1 MIKSHIFEDCG
12 IPKFQALSCRG
23 GINLIKARKFFK
35 SIKIRTK
42 VILLYI
48 SVLILS
54 LLLTYGIFTIMSER
68 QIEQEVGEAAMQTV
82 SALKGNL
89 DFIFENANQFSDL
102 IYFDKDV
109 QSVLSKINS
118 SNINA
123 HVQQTMQKSMVNM
136 LLSGDYISGVFIF
149 DTYNNYYNSY
159 KSGPILVNK
168 DIVKETDWYR
178 KTKEAEGDVVFI
190 HKSEG
195 VLTFPTKKDKNY
207 ISLVREIYDVDT
219 YDELAT
225 LLIIVD
231 EETIQDY
238 FEEVGMEYNSQFCIV
253 DSNNNYIVRPNGY
266 NKSMDEYIFKYSKDK
281 NSYRSLEN
289 DNNKMIVA
297 TQELGI
303 EDWRLI
309 GTIPLNLNNISLSK
323 AYRTWIVLIISL
335 NLFFIFACSV
345 ALSNLIFKPL
355 NRVQKHM
362 KMVQGGKLIQME
374 VNEKHSDEI
383 NDLKKVFNQMVS
395 AIDNLISEVKKEE
408 QIIAKNEL
416 DIIQAQINPH
426 FLYNTLDAV
435 SALALIEDNE
445 NCLKM
450 TQALG
455 NFYRNS
461 LNSGL
466 DLVSIQDEM
475 ECIESYITILNMR
488 YDDKINMTYDVEEDI
503 KERKI
508 LKLILQPIVENAAH
522 HGIRNKKGEG
532 TISIK
537 GYRDENEIIFIVTD
551 DGLGMSE
558 DRIHEIVEGK
568 IQKEKSGFGLYS
580 SAQRISLYYGIEKPI
595 TITSEL
601 GNGTE
606 IIIRVKVI
614 NDSKA

>member
-1 MIKSHIFEDCG
+1 MIKV
-12 IPKFQALSCRG
+12 Q
-23 GINLIKARKFFK
+23 KFFK

-42 VILLYI
+42 IILLYI

-54 LLLTYGIFTIMSER
+54 LVLTYGIFTIMSER

-89 DFIFENANQFSDL
+89 DFIFENVNQFSDL

-109 QSVLSKINS
+109 QSALSKINS
-118 SNINA
+118 SNINP

-159 KSGPILVNK
+159 KSGPIFVNK
-168 DIVKETDWYR
+168 DIIKETDWYQ
-178 KTKEAEGDVVFI
+178 KTKDAEGDVVFI
-190 HKSEG
+190 HKSED

-238 FEEVGMEYNSQFCIV
+238 FEEVGKKYNSQFCIV
-253 DSNNNYIVRPNGY
+253 DSNHNYIIKPNGY
-266 NKSMDEYIFKYSKDK
+266 DKSMDEYIFDYSKDK
-281 NSYRSLEN
+281 NGYRALET
-289 DNNKMIVA
+289 DRNKMIVA
-297 TQELGI
+297 MQELGI
-303 EDWRLI
+303 GDWKLV
-309 GTIPLNLNNISLSK
+309 GTIPLNLDNISLSK
-323 AYRTWIVLIISL
+323 AYRTWIILIISL

-345 ALSNLIFKPL
+345 ALTNLIFKPL

-362 KMVQGGKLIQME
+362 KMVQGGKLIQMQ

-383 NDLKKVFNQMVS
+383 NDLKKVFNQMVT

-416 DIIQAQINPH
+416 EIIQAQINPH

-466 DLVSIQDEM
+466 DLISVQDEM

-488 YDDKINMTYDVEEDI
+488 YDNKIHMTYDVEENI
-503 KERKI
+503 KELEI

-522 HGIRNKKGEG
+522 HGIRNKKGIG

-537 GYRDENEIIFIVTD
+537 AYRDEDEIIFIVTD
-551 DGLGMSE
+551 NGLGMSE
-558 DRIHEIVEGK
+558 DRIQEIVEGK

-580 SAQRISLYYGIEKPI
+580 SAQRISLYYGIKKPI
-595 TITSEL
+595 TITSEI

-606 IIIRVKVI
+606 ITIRVKVI
-614 NDSKA
+614 NESKA

>member
-1 MIKSHIFEDCG
+1 MESIRTKMQGEIT
-12 IPKFQALSCRG
+12 
-23 GINLIKARKFFK
+23 LIKASKFLK

-89 DFIFENANQFSDL
+89 DFIFENVNQFSDL

-109 QSVLSKINS
+109 QSALSKINS
-118 SNINA
+118 SNINP

-159 KSGPILVNK
+159 KSGPISVNK
-168 DIVKETDWYR
+168 DIIKETYWYQ

-190 HKSEG
+190 HKSED

-238 FEEVGMEYNSQFCIV
+238 FEEVGKKYNSQFCIV
-253 DSNNNYIVRPNGY
+253 DSNNNYIIRPNGY
-266 NKSMDEYIFKYSKDK
+266 DKSMDEYIFQYSKDE
-281 NSYRSLEN
+281 NGYRTLEA
-289 DNNKMIVA
+289 DRNKMIVA
-297 TQELGI
+297 MQELGI
-303 EDWRLI
+303 GDWKLI
-309 GTIPLNLNNISLSK
+309 GTIPLNLNNISVSK

-345 ALSNLIFKPL
+345 ALTNLIFKPL

-383 NDLKKVFNQMVS
+383 NDLKKVFNQMVD

-488 YDDKINMTYDVEEDI
+488 YDNKINMTYDVEEDI
-503 KERKI
+503 KELKI

-522 HGIRNKKGEG
+522 HGIRNKKGKG

-537 GYRDENEIIFIVTD
+537 GYRDEDEVIFIVTD

-606 IIIRVKVI
+606 ITIRVKVI
-614 NDSKA
+614 

>member
-253 DSNNNYIVRPNGY
+253 DSNNNYIVKPNGY

>member
-1 MIKSHIFEDCG
+1 MQGEIT
-12 IPKFQALSCRG
+12 
-23 GINLIKARKFFK
+23 LIKASKFLK

-89 DFIFENANQFSDL
+89 DFIFENVNQFSDL

-109 QSVLSKINS
+109 QSALSKINS
-118 SNINA
+118 SNINP

-159 KSGPILVNK
+159 KSGPISVNK
-168 DIVKETDWYR
+168 DIIKETYWYQ

-190 HKSEG
+190 HKSED

-238 FEEVGMEYNSQFCIV
+238 FEEVGKKYNSQFCIV
-253 DSNNNYIVRPNGY
+253 DSNNNYIIRPNGY
-266 NKSMDEYIFKYSKDK
+266 DKSMDEYIFQYSKDE
-281 NSYRSLEN
+281 NGYRTLEA
-289 DNNKMIVA
+289 DRNKMIVA
-297 TQELGI
+297 MQELGI
-303 EDWRLI
+303 GDWKLI
-309 GTIPLNLNNISLSK
+309 GTIPLNLNNISVSK

-345 ALSNLIFKPL
+345 ALTNLIFKPL

-383 NDLKKVFNQMVS
+383 NDLKKVFNQMVD

-488 YDDKINMTYDVEEDI
+488 YDNKINMTYDVEEDI
-503 KERKI
+503 KELKI

-522 HGIRNKKGEG
+522 HGIRNKKGKG

-537 GYRDENEIIFIVTD
+537 GYRDEDEVIFIVTD

-606 IIIRVKVI
+606 ITIRVKVI
-614 NDSKA
+614 

>member
-1 MIKSHIFEDCG
+1 M
-12 IPKFQALSCRG
+12 
-23 GINLIKARKFFK
+23 IKARKFFK

-168 DIVKETDWYR
+168 DIIKETDWYR

-238 FEEVGMEYNSQFCIV
+238 FEEVGMKYNSQFCIV

-281 NSYRSLEN
+281 NGYRSLEA

-303 EDWRLI
+303 EDWKLI
-309 GTIPLNLNNISLSK
+309 GTIPLNLNISLSK

-345 ALSNLIFKPL
+345 ALTNLIFKPL

-383 NDLKKVFNQMVS
+383 NDLKKVFNQMVA

-537 GYRDENEIIFIVTD
+537 GYRDEDEIIFIVTD

-580 SAQRISLYYGIEKPI
+580 SAQRISLYYGIAKPI

-606 IIIRVKVI
+606 ITIRVKVI
-614 NDSKA
+614 SEN

>member
-1 MIKSHIFEDCG
+1 
-12 IPKFQALSCRG
+12 
-23 GINLIKARKFFK
+23 
-35 SIKIRTK
+35 
-42 VILLYI
+42 
-48 SVLILS
+48 
-54 LLLTYGIFTIMSER
+54 MSER

-168 DIVKETDWYR
+168 DIIKETDWYR

-238 FEEVGMEYNSQFCIV
+238 FEEVGMKYNSQFCIV

-281 NSYRSLEN
+281 NGYRSLEA

-303 EDWRLI
+303 EDWKLI
-309 GTIPLNLNNISLSK
+309 GTIPLNLNISLSK

-345 ALSNLIFKPL
+345 ALTNLIFKPL

-383 NDLKKVFNQMVS
+383 NDLKKVFNQMVA

-450 TQALG
+450 TQA
-455 NFYRNS
+455 
-461 LNSGL
+461 
-466 DLVSIQDEM
+466 IQDEM

-537 GYRDENEIIFIVTD
+537 GYRDEDEIIFIVTD

-580 SAQRISLYYGIEKPI
+580 SAQRISLYYGIAKPI

-606 IIIRVKVI
+606 ITIRVKVI
-614 NDSKA
+614 SEN

>member
-1 MIKSHIFEDCG
+1 MEG
-12 IPKFQALSCRG
+12 IRTKMQG
-23 GINLIKARKFFK
+23 GITLIKASKFLK

-89 DFIFENANQFSDL
+89 DFIFENVNQFSDL

-109 QSVLSKINS
+109 QSALSKINS
-118 SNINA
+118 SNINP

-159 KSGPILVNK
+159 KSGPISVNK
-168 DIVKETDWYR
+168 DIIKETYWYQ

-190 HKSEG
+190 HKSED

-238 FEEVGMEYNSQFCIV
+238 FEEVGKKYNSQFCIV
-253 DSNNNYIVRPNGY
+253 DSNNNYIIRPNGY
-266 NKSMDEYIFKYSKDK
+266 DKSMDEYIFQYSKDE
-281 NSYRSLEN
+281 NGYRTLEA
-289 DNNKMIVA
+289 DRNKMIVA
-297 TQELGI
+297 MQELGI
-303 EDWRLI
+303 GDWKLI
-309 GTIPLNLNNISLSK
+309 GTIPLNLNNISVSK

-345 ALSNLIFKPL
+345 ALTNLIFKPL

-383 NDLKKVFNQMVS
+383 NDLKKVFNQMVD

-488 YDDKINMTYDVEEDI
+488 YDNKINMTYDVEEDI
-503 KERKI
+503 KELKI

-522 HGIRNKKGEG
+522 HGIRNKKGKG

-537 GYRDENEIIFIVTD
+537 GYRDEDEVIFIVTD

-606 IIIRVKVI
+606 ITIRVKVI
-614 NDSKA
+614 

>member
-1 MIKSHIFEDCG
+1 M
-12 IPKFQALSCRG
+12 
-23 GINLIKARKFFK
+23 IKARKFFK

>member
-1 MIKSHIFEDCG
+1 
-12 IPKFQALSCRG
+12 
-23 GINLIKARKFFK
+23 
-35 SIKIRTK
+35 
-42 VILLYI
+42 
-48 SVLILS
+48 
-54 LLLTYGIFTIMSER
+54 MSER

-89 DFIFENANQFSDL
+89 DFIFENVNQFSDL

-109 QSVLSKINS
+109 QSALSKINS
-118 SNINA
+118 SNINP

-159 KSGPILVNK
+159 KSGPISVNK
-168 DIVKETDWYR
+168 DIIKETYWYQ

-190 HKSEG
+190 HKSED

-238 FEEVGMEYNSQFCIV
+238 FEEVGKKYNSQFCIV
-253 DSNNNYIVRPNGY
+253 DSNNNYIIRPNGY
-266 NKSMDEYIFKYSKDK
+266 DKSMDEYIFQYSKDE
-281 NSYRSLEN
+281 NGYRTLEA
-289 DNNKMIVA
+289 DRNKMIVA
-297 TQELGI
+297 MQELGI
-303 EDWRLI
+303 GDWKLI
-309 GTIPLNLNNISLSK
+309 GTIPLNLNNISVSK

-335 NLFFIFACSV
+335 NLFFIFTCSV
-345 ALSNLIFKPL
+345 ALTNLIFKPL

-383 NDLKKVFNQMVS
+383 NDLKKVFNQMVD

-488 YDDKINMTYDVEEDI
+488 YDNKINMTYDVEEDI
-503 KERKI
+503 KELKI

-522 HGIRNKKGEG
+522 HGIRNKKGKG

-537 GYRDENEIIFIVTD
+537 GYRDEDEVIFIVTD

-606 IIIRVKVI
+606 ITIRVKVI
-614 NDSKA
+614 

>member
-1 MIKSHIFEDCG
+1 MIKV
-12 IPKFQALSCRG
+12 Q
-23 GINLIKARKFFK
+23 KFFK

-42 VILLYI
+42 IILLYI

-89 DFIFENANQFSDL
+89 DFIFENVNQFSDL

-109 QSVLSKINS
+109 QSALSKINS
-118 SNINA
+118 SNINP

-159 KSGPILVNK
+159 KSGPIFVNK
-168 DIVKETDWYR
+168 DIIKETDWYQ
-178 KTKEAEGDVVFI
+178 KTKDAEGDVVFI
-190 HKSEG
+190 HKSED

-238 FEEVGMEYNSQFCIV
+238 FEEVGKKYNSQFCIV
-253 DSNNNYIVRPNGY
+253 DSNHNYIIKPNSY
-266 NKSMDEYIFKYSKDK
+266 DKSMDEYIFEYSKDK
-281 NSYRSLEN
+281 NGYRTLETGR
-289 DNNKMIVA
+289 NKMIVA
-297 TQELGI
+297 MQELGI
-303 EDWRLI
+303 GDWKLV
-309 GTIPLNLNNISLSK
+309 GTIPLNLDNISLSK

-345 ALSNLIFKPL
+345 ALTNLIFKPL

-362 KMVQGGKLIQME
+362 KMVQGGKLIQMQ

-383 NDLKKVFNQMVS
+383 NDLKKVFNQMVT

-416 DIIQAQINPH
+416 EIIQAQINPH

-466 DLVSIQDEM
+466 DLISVQDEM

-488 YDDKINMTYDVEEDI
+488 YDNKIHMTYDVEENI
-503 KERKI
+503 KELEI

-522 HGIRNKKGEG
+522 HGIRNKKGIG

-537 GYRDENEIIFIVTD
+537 AYRDEDEIIFIVTD
-551 DGLGMSE
+551 NGLGMSE
-558 DRIHEIVEGK
+558 DRIQEIVEGK

-595 TITSEL
+595 TITSEI

-606 IIIRVKVI
+606 ITIRVKVI
-614 NDSKA
+614 NESKA

>member
-1 MIKSHIFEDCG
+1 MGG
-12 IPKFQALSCRG
+12 IP
-23 GINLIKARKFFK
+23 LIRVREFFK

-42 VILLYI
+42 IILLYI

-54 LLLTYGIFTIMSER
+54 LFLTYGIFTIMSER

-82 SALKGNL
+82 NALKGNL
-89 DFIFENANQFSDL
+89 DLIFENVNQFSDL

-109 QSVLSKINS
+109 QSALSKINS
-118 SNINA
+118 SNINP

-149 DTYNNYYNSY
+149 DIYNNYYNSY
-159 KSGPILVNK
+159 KSGPIFVNK
-168 DIVKETDWYR
+168 DIIKKSEWYH
-178 KTKEAEGDVVFI
+178 KTKDAEGDVVFI
-190 HKSEG
+190 HKSED

-231 EETIQDY
+231 EETIQNY
-238 FEEVGMEYNSQFCIV
+238 FEEVGKKYNSQFCIV
-253 DSNNNYIVRPNGY
+253 DSNNNYVIRPNGY
-266 NKSMDEYIFKYSKDK
+266 DKNMDEYILEYSKEK
-281 NSYRSLEN
+281 NGYQTLEVN
-289 DNNKMIVA
+289 GNKKIFAM
-297 TQELGI
+297 QNLGI
-303 EDWRLI
+303 EDWKLI
-309 GTIPLNLNNISLSK
+309 GSIPLNINNLPLSK

-335 NLFFIFACSV
+335 NLLFVFACSI
-345 ALSNLIFKPL
+345 ALTNLIFRPL
-355 NRVQKHM
+355 NKVQKHM
-362 KMVQGGKLIQME
+362 KMVEGGKLIPMQ

-383 NDLKKVFNQMVS
+383 NDLKRVFNQMVTS
-395 AIDNLISEVKKEE
+395 IDNLISKVKKEE

-416 DIIQAQINPH
+416 EIIQAQINPH

-466 DLVSIQDEM
+466 DLITIQDEM
-475 ECIESYITILNMR
+475 DCIESYITILNMR
-488 YDDKINMTYDVEEDI
+488 YDDKINITFDVEEDV
-503 KERKI
+503 KELKI

-522 HGIRNKKGEG
+522 HGIRNKNGQG

-537 GYRDENEIIFIVTD
+537 GYRDDDEIIFLVTD

-558 DRIHEIVEGK
+558 DRIHEIIEGK

-606 IIIRVKVI
+606 ITIRVKVI
-614 NDSKA
+614 KEDNS

>member
-1 MIKSHIFEDCG
+1 M
-12 IPKFQALSCRG
+12 
-23 GINLIKARKFFK
+23 KAHELFK

-54 LLLTYGIFTIMSER
+54 LFLTFCIFTIMSEK

-89 DFIFENANQFSDL
+89 DLIFENVNQFSDL

-109 QSVLSKINS
+109 QNSLSKINS
-118 SNINA
+118 SNINP

-149 DTYNNYYNSY
+149 DIFNNYYNSY
-159 KSGPILVNK
+159 KSGPIFVNK
-168 DIVKETDWYR
+168 EIVKKTDWYK

-190 HKSEG
+190 HKSED

-231 EETIQDY
+231 EETIQNY
-238 FEEVGMEYNSQFCIV
+238 FEEVGKKYNSQFCIV
-253 DSNNNYIVRPNGY
+253 DSNNNYIIRPNGY
-266 NKSMDEYIFKYSKDK
+266 DKSMDEYIFKYSKDK
-281 NSYRSLEN
+281 NGYQTL
-289 DNNKMIVA
+289 DVDGNKMILA
-297 TQELGI
+297 MQDLGI
-303 EDWRLI
+303 ADWKLV
-309 GTIPLNLNNISLSK
+309 GNIPLNLNNASLGK
-323 AYRTWIVLIISL
+323 VYRTWIVLIISL
-335 NLFFIFACSV
+335 NLLFIFACSV
-345 ALSNLIFKPL
+345 VLTNLIFRPL
-355 NRVQKHM
+355 NKIQKHM
-362 KMVQGGKLIQME
+362 KIVQGGKLIQMQ
-374 VNEKHSDEI
+374 VNEKQSDEI
-383 NDLKKVFNQMVS
+383 NDLKIVFNQMVT
-395 AIDNLISEVKKEE
+395 AIDNLISEVIKEE

-416 DIIQAQINPH
+416 EIIQAQINPH

-435 SALALIEDNE
+435 SALALIEDNV

-466 DLVSIQDEM
+466 DLITIQDEM

-488 YDDKINMTYDVEEDI
+488 YDNKINMNYDVEEGI
-503 KERKI
+503 KELKI

-522 HGIRNKKGEG
+522 HGIRNKIGSG

-537 GYRDENEIIFIVTD
+537 GYRDEDEIIFIVTD

-558 DRIHEIVEGK
+558 DRIHEIIEGK

-580 SAQRISLYYGIEKPI
+580 STQRISLYYGIEKPI
-595 TITSEL
+595 TITSEI

-606 IIIRVKVI
+606 ITIRVKVI
-614 NDSKA
+614 SEDNG

>member
-1 MIKSHIFEDCG
+1 MIKAS
-12 IPKFQALSCRG
+12 KFL
-23 GINLIKARKFFK
+23 K

-89 DFIFENANQFSDL
+89 DFIFENVNQFSDL

-109 QSVLSKINS
+109 QSALSKINS
-118 SNINA
+118 SNINP

-159 KSGPILVNK
+159 KSGPISVNK
-168 DIVKETDWYR
+168 DIIKETYWYQ

-190 HKSEG
+190 HKSED

-238 FEEVGMEYNSQFCIV
+238 FEEVGKKYNSQFCIV
-253 DSNNNYIVRPNGY
+253 DSNNNYIIRPNGY
-266 NKSMDEYIFKYSKDK
+266 DKSMDEYIFQYSKDE
-281 NSYRSLEN
+281 NGYRTLEA
-289 DNNKMIVA
+289 DRNKMIVA
-297 TQELGI
+297 MQELGI
-303 EDWRLI
+303 GDWKLI
-309 GTIPLNLNNISLSK
+309 GTIPLNLNNISVSK

-345 ALSNLIFKPL
+345 ALTNLIFKPL

-383 NDLKKVFNQMVS
+383 NDLKKVFNQMVD

-488 YDDKINMTYDVEEDI
+488 YDNKINMTYDVEEDI
-503 KERKI
+503 KELKI

-522 HGIRNKKGEG
+522 HGIRNKKGKG

-537 GYRDENEIIFIVTD
+537 GYRDEDEVIFIVTD

-606 IIIRVKVI
+606 ITIRVKVI
-614 NDSKA
+614 

>member
-1 MIKSHIFEDCG
+1 MIKV
-12 IPKFQALSCRG
+12 Q
-23 GINLIKARKFFK
+23 KFFK

-42 VILLYI
+42 IILLYI

-54 LLLTYGIFTIMSER
+54 LVLTYGIFTIMSER

-89 DFIFENANQFSDL
+89 DFIFENVNQFSDL

-109 QSVLSKINS
+109 QSALSKINS
-118 SNINA
+118 SNINP

-159 KSGPILVNK
+159 KSGPIFVNK
-168 DIVKETDWYR
+168 DIIKETDWYQ
-178 KTKEAEGDVVFI
+178 KTKDAEGDVVFI
-190 HKSEG
+190 HKSED

-238 FEEVGMEYNSQFCIV
+238 FEEVGKKYNSQFCIV
-253 DSNNNYIVRPNGY
+253 DSNHNYIIKPNGY
-266 NKSMDEYIFKYSKDK
+266 DKSMDEYIFDYSKDK
-281 NSYRSLEN
+281 NGYRALET
-289 DNNKMIVA
+289 DRNKMIVA
-297 TQELGI
+297 MQELGI
-303 EDWRLI
+303 GDWKLV
-309 GTIPLNLNNISLSK
+309 GTIPLNLDNISLSK

-345 ALSNLIFKPL
+345 ALTNLIFKPL

-362 KMVQGGKLIQME
+362 KMVQGGKLIQMQ

-383 NDLKKVFNQMVS
+383 NDLKKVFNQMVT

-416 DIIQAQINPH
+416 EIIQAQINPH

-466 DLVSIQDEM
+466 DLISVQDEM

-488 YDDKINMTYDVEEDI
+488 YDNKIHMTYDVEENI
-503 KERKI
+503 KELEI

-522 HGIRNKKGEG
+522 HGIRNKKGIG

-537 GYRDENEIIFIVTD
+537 GYRDEDEIIFIVTD
-551 DGLGMSE
+551 NGLGMSE
-558 DRIHEIVEGK
+558 DRIQEIVEGK

-595 TITSEL
+595 TITSEI

-606 IIIRVKVI
+606 ITIRVKVI
-614 NDSKA
+614 NESKA

>member
-1 MIKSHIFEDCG
+1 MIKAS
-12 IPKFQALSCRG
+12 KFL
-23 GINLIKARKFFK
+23 K

-89 DFIFENANQFSDL
+89 DFIFENVNQFSDL

-109 QSVLSKINS
+109 QSALSKINS
-118 SNINA
+118 SNINP

-159 KSGPILVNK
+159 KSGPISVNK
-168 DIVKETDWYR
+168 DIIKETYWYQ

-190 HKSEG
+190 HKSED

-238 FEEVGMEYNSQFCIV
+238 FEEVGKKYNSQFCIV
-253 DSNNNYIVRPNGY
+253 DSNNNYIIRPNGY
-266 NKSMDEYIFKYSKDK
+266 DKSMDEYIFQYSKDE
-281 NSYRSLEN
+281 NGYRTLEA
-289 DNNKMIVA
+289 DRNKMIVA
-297 TQELGI
+297 MQELGI
-303 EDWRLI
+303 GDWKLI
-309 GTIPLNLNNISLSK
+309 GTIPLNLNNISVSK

-345 ALSNLIFKPL
+345 ALTNLIFKPL

-383 NDLKKVFNQMVS
+383 NDLKKVFNQMVD

-488 YDDKINMTYDVEEDI
+488 YDNKINMTYDVEEDI
-503 KERKI
+503 KELKI

-522 HGIRNKKGEG
+522 HGIRNKKGKG

-537 GYRDENEIIFIVTD
+537 GYQDEDEVIFIVTD

-606 IIIRVKVI
+606 ITIRVKVI
-614 NDSKA
+614 

>member
-1 MIKSHIFEDCG
+1 
-12 IPKFQALSCRG
+12 
-23 GINLIKARKFFK
+23 
-35 SIKIRTK
+35 
-42 VILLYI
+42 
-48 SVLILS
+48 
-54 LLLTYGIFTIMSER
+54 MSER

-89 DFIFENANQFSDL
+89 DFIFENVNQFSDL

-109 QSVLSKINS
+109 QSALSKINS
-118 SNINA
+118 SNINP

-159 KSGPILVNK
+159 KSGPIFVNK
-168 DIVKETDWYR
+168 DIIKETDWYQ
-178 KTKEAEGDVVFI
+178 KTKDAEGDVVFI
-190 HKSEG
+190 HKSED

-238 FEEVGMEYNSQFCIV
+238 FEEVGKKYNSQFCIV
-253 DSNNNYIVRPNGY
+253 DSNHNYIIKPNGY
-266 NKSMDEYIFKYSKDK
+266 DKSMDEYIFEYSKDK
-281 NSYRSLEN
+281 NGYRTLETGR
-289 DNNKMIVA
+289 NKMIVA
-297 TQELGI
+297 MQELGI
-303 EDWRLI
+303 GDWKLV
-309 GTIPLNLNNISLSK
+309 GTIPLNLDNISLSK

-345 ALSNLIFKPL
+345 ALTNLIFKPL

-362 KMVQGGKLIQME
+362 KMVQGGKLIQMQ

-383 NDLKKVFNQMVS
+383 NDLKKVFNQMVT

-416 DIIQAQINPH
+416 EIIQAQINPH

-466 DLVSIQDEM
+466 DLISVQDEM

-488 YDDKINMTYDVEEDI
+488 YDNKIHMTYDVEENI
-503 KERKI
+503 KELEI

-522 HGIRNKKGEG
+522 HGIRNKKGIG

-537 GYRDENEIIFIVTD
+537 AYRDEDEIIFIVTD
-551 DGLGMSE
+551 NGLGMSE
-558 DRIHEIVEGK
+558 DRIQEIVEGK

-595 TITSEL
+595 TITSEI

-606 IIIRVKVI
+606 ITIRVKVI
-614 NDSKA
+614 NESKA

>member
-1 MIKSHIFEDCG
+1 M
-12 IPKFQALSCRG
+12 QG
-23 GINLIKARKFFK
+23 GITLIKASKFLK

-89 DFIFENANQFSDL
+89 DFIFENVNQFSDL

-109 QSVLSKINS
+109 QSALSKINS
-118 SNINA
+118 SNINP

-159 KSGPILVNK
+159 KSGPISVNK
-168 DIVKETDWYR
+168 DIIKETYWYQ

-190 HKSEG
+190 HKSED

-238 FEEVGMEYNSQFCIV
+238 FEEVGKKYNSQFCIV
-253 DSNNNYIVRPNGY
+253 DSNNNYIIRPNGY
-266 NKSMDEYIFKYSKDK
+266 DKSMDEYIFQYSKDE
-281 NSYRSLEN
+281 NGYRTLEA
-289 DNNKMIVA
+289 DRNKMIVA
-297 TQELGI
+297 MQELGI
-303 EDWRLI
+303 GDWKLI
-309 GTIPLNLNNISLSK
+309 GTIPLNLNNISVSK

-345 ALSNLIFKPL
+345 ALTNLIFKPL

-383 NDLKKVFNQMVS
+383 NDLKKVFNQMVD

-488 YDDKINMTYDVEEDI
+488 YDNKINMTYDVEEDI
-503 KERKI
+503 KELKI

-522 HGIRNKKGEG
+522 HGIRNKKGKG

-537 GYRDENEIIFIVTD
+537 GYRDEDEVIFIVTD

-606 IIIRVKVI
+606 ITIRVKVI
-614 NDSKA
+614 